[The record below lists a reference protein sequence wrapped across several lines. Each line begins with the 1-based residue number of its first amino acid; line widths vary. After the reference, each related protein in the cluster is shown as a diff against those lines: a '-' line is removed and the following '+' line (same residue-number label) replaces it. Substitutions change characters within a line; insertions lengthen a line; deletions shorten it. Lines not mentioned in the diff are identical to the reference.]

1 MDLISKEDAIKTVC
15 GALRNISSWH
25 TEDPEENREY
35 FVTWQASL
43 NGHTFRKIG
52 ILEWDYDHWL
62 IEDWMRESYEDISVV
77 AWMHL
82 PEEYVEDWK

>member
-1 MDLISKEDAIKTVC
+1 MDLISKEDAIKAVSN
-15 GALRNISSWH
+15 ALRKMQSWH

-52 ILEWDYDHWL
+52 ILEWDYAHWI

-77 AWMHL
+77 AWMQL

>member
-1 MDLISKEDAIKTVC
+1 MDLISRDDAIK
-15 GALRNISSWH
+15 ALRKLNLSWH